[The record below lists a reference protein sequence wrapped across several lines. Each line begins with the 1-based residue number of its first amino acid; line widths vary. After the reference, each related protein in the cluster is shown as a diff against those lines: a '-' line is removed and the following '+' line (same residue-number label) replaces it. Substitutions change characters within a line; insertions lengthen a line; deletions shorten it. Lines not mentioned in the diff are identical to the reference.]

1 MIKSQSGLNH
11 ILLPC
16 ITIRSG
22 TPLLQCM
29 FIPLKRKRLQRSAPV
44 LDVEPPTEE
53 LMDARKRQLEA
64 IGLNA
69 MIH

>member
-1 MIKSQSGLNH
+1 
-11 ILLPC
+11 
-16 ITIRSG
+16 
-22 TPLLQCM
+22 M